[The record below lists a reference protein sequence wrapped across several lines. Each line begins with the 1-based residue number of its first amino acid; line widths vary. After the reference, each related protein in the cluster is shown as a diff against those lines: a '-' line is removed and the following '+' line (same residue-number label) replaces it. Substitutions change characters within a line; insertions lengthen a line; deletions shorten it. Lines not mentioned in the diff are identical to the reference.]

1 MILAFISL
9 HELLA
14 TWNQIFF
21 IPQSTLTLC
30 VFRFFTGLL
39 VISETFSWLGTYKN
53 LLSPEGWFGY
63 DDFIKHQKTIRF
75 SLLSYLPNHTYSI
88 LLLLVVQ
95 FGAGLLLALGIVPQ
109 LAALV
114 CFITLT
120 SLHNRNT
127 YVLSAGDT
135 VYRFFCLFLIFA
147 PTGTQ
152 LSILH
157 PARSLHSEILAWPW
171 PLVMVR
177 LFMANIYIK
186 NVYFKLL
193 GEWWRKGTAT
203 QKVFDVRIW
212 TRKKIPDWLDK
223 LWFFKLT
230 TYGTLV
236 IETSLFT
243 LIWIDEFRL
252 AVVAVGI
259 AFHLGLWYFLR
270 LGFFQVAMIVG
281 LLVFVEPWEYAKCF
295 EWIAHFLA

>member
-1 MILAFISL
+1 MSLAFISV
-9 HELLA
+9 HELLDR
-14 TWNQIFF
+14 WNQIFF
-21 IPQSTLTLC
+21 LPQSTLTLC

-39 VISETFSWLGTYKN
+39 VLSETYSWLGTYKN
-53 LLSPEGWFGY
+53 LLSPGGWFGY
-63 DDFIKHQKTIRF
+63 DDFIKHQKAIRF

-88 LLLLVVQ
+88 LLLLGVQ
-95 FGAGLLLALGIVPQ
+95 FVAGLLMALGIVPQ
-109 LAALV
+109 LAAMV

-120 SLHNRNT
+120 SLHNRNP

-157 PARSLHSEILAWPW
+157 PDDLLQTDTLAWPW

-177 LFMANIYIK
+177 LFMANIYVK

-193 GEWWRKGTAT
+193 GEWWTQGMAT

-212 TRKKIPDWLDK
+212 VRKRLPGWLDK
-223 LWFFKLT
+223 GWFYKLT
-230 TYGTLV
+230 TYGTLLV
-236 IETSLFT
+236 ETALFT

-252 AVVAVGI
+252 ATVALGI
-259 AFHLGLWYFLR
+259 LFHLGLWYFLR

-281 LLVFVEPWEYAKCF
+281 LLVFVEPEEYARF
-295 EWIAHFLA
+295 FNWISHFLR